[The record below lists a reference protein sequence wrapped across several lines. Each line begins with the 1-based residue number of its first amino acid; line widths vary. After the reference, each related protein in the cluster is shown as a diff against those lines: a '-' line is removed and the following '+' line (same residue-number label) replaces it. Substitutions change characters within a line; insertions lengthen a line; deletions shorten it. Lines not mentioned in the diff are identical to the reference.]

1 MCRVY
6 VLLTPARSTEPEERS
21 INSVRMT
28 LCFIYIHSGRNT
40 VNVRVCVCKCVRPCA
55 SGSLTLM
62 FRQTNRRRE
71 EQRRQWTGR
80 AFFGGQAGYCG
91 CDEESI
97 TEMGQQGHPQ
107 TLHND
112 PNISI
117 THLDHNQDTKGTRDL
132 LTLRTKNADH

>member
-1 MCRVY
+1 MCHVY
-6 VLLTPARSTEPEERS
+6 VLLTPARSAKPEERS

-40 VNVRVCVCKCVRPCA
+40 VNVRVCECVRPCA
-55 SGSLTLM
+55 SGSLALM
-62 FRQTNRRRE
+62 FRRTNRRRE
-71 EQRRQWTGR
+71 EQRRQWMGR

-112 PNISI
+112 PHISI
-117 THLDHNQDTKGTRDL
+117 THLYHNHDSYKRNQGCTNTSYR
-132 LTLRTKNADH
+132 NADH